1 MFAAKKFSHRL
12 NQTFERFPKN
22 ILIADDCGKW
32 SGEELKRQME
42 PLLEVIRTETLPGSR
57 IGICFPNWAV
67 QGFAILTTLIANRVP
82 VILSH
87 ADVINA
93 PDQWL
98 KKTQLS
104 LLITSEELGIAEM
117 HRLPLIGLNRMFE
130 IKINN
135 LKNRPGSRL
144 RDILS
149 IPPKGTAL
157 ILYTSGSVGTPKGIF
172 IPAEG
177 LMQTVDYLISYF
189 SLHEKTV
196 SPIVLPVCH
205 SMALNTQF
213 FPTFLAGGMSY
224 FWNSRLG
231 INRVYRTISSIQGR
245 FVSLIGEVLR
255 TCWEEK
261 RRKELDPVE
270 SVEHVQL
277 AGGLIVP
284 QHIQM
289 ARELFPNAVIHKGYG
304 LTEAIRVTMINDAD
318 PNFLTNVVGSPLPFQ
333 DVEIR
338 LEDGTPAGPME
349 TGQVFVR
356 GPNVLLG
363 ISGSRLPVVDARN
376 FLATGDL
383 GYLNGRGQLAIVG
396 RIDSLFKISGKRV
409 SGIEIEK
416 IARSLSTLVQDV
428 KCIAV
433 EDQRRIGSKVVLF
446 LEVPIDLQENFFR
459 DHLRDFRQMLW
470 EGLRK
475 LPHFPRDIVVL
486 ERFPRT
492 SNGKLQIQALHDEW
506 KTIHEPHALTDTNN
520 NLKFFRSQN
529 AQII

>member
-1 MFAAKKFSHRL
+1 MSGEKKISNRL
-12 NQTFERFPKN
+12 VETLKRFPKN
-22 ILIADDCGKW
+22 TLLADDCGKW
-32 SGEELKRQME
+32 SGEELEQHMR
-42 PLLEVIRTETLPGSR
+42 PLLKIIQTYTLPGSR
-57 IGICFPNWAV
+57 VGICFPNWAV
-67 QGFAILTTLIANRVP
+67 QGFAILTTIIANRVP

-87 ADVINA
+87 ADVISA

-98 KKTQLS
+98 KQPQLS
-104 LLITSEELGIAEM
+104 MLIASEELAIAEM
-117 HRLPLIGLNRMFE
+117 HRLPLVGLNRMLE

-135 LKNRPGSRL
+135 LKNQRVSLL
-144 RDILS
+144 RDILW
-149 IPPKGTAL
+149 IPPRGTAL
-157 ILYTSGSVGTPKGIF
+157 MLYTSGSMGTPKGVF
-172 IPAEG
+172 VPAEG
-177 LMQTVDYLISYF
+177 LMQTADYLISYF
-189 SLHEKTV
+189 DLHEKTV

-213 FPTFLAGGMSY
+213 FPTFLAGGTSY

-231 INRVYRTISSIQGR
+231 INRVYRTILSINGR

-261 RRKELDPVE
+261 RRKDLEPAE

-289 ARELFPNAVIHKGYG
+289 AKELFPNATVHKGYG
-304 LTEAIRVTMINDAD
+304 LTEAIRVTMINDQD
-318 PNFLTNVVGSPLPFQ
+318 PDFTTNVVGHPLPFQ
-333 DVEIR
+333 EIEIR
-338 LEDGTPAGPME
+338 RESGKQCVPFE
-349 TGQVFVR
+349 VGQVFVK

-363 ISGSRLPVVDARN
+363 ISGKRGSVVDSRG

-383 GYLNGRGQLAIVG
+383 GFLNMRGQLGVVG
-396 RIDSLFKISGKRV
+396 RIDSLFKINGNRV

-416 IARSLSTLVQDV
+416 IARSLSAMVRDV

-433 EDQRRIGSKVVLF
+433 EDSRRIGSKVVLF
-446 LEVPIDLQENFFR
+446 LEVPIDLQETFFQK
-459 DHLRDFRQMLW
+459 HLQDFRQALW
-470 EGLRK
+470 ESLRK
-475 LPHFPRDIVVL
+475 LPYFPRDIVVL

-506 KTIHEPHALTDTNN
+506 RAVSEPHALTDTAN

-529 AQII
+529 EQII

>member
-1 MFAAKKFSHRL
+1 MSAAKIFSNRL
-12 NQTFERFPKN
+12 VGTLKRFPKHV
-22 ILIADDCGKW
+22 LLADDCGKW
-32 SGEELKRQME
+32 TGEEIERFMR
-42 PLLEVIRTETLPGSR
+42 PLMATLESQTLPGSR

-67 QGFAILTTLIANRVP
+67 QGFAILATMNAHRVP

-87 ADVINA
+87 ADVIND
-93 PDQWL
+93 PQQWL
-98 KKTQLS
+98 KQTHIS
-104 LLITSEELGIAEM
+104 LLITSEELAIAEM
-117 HRLPLIGLNRMFE
+117 HRLPLIGLNRMME

-135 LKNRPGSRL
+135 IKNQPGSRL

-149 IPPKGTAL
+149 IPPQGTAL
-157 ILYTSGSVGTPKGIF
+157 MLYTSGSVGAPKGVF
-172 IPAEG
+172 VPAEG
-177 LMQTVDYLISYF
+177 LMQTADYLISYF
-189 SLHEKTV
+189 SLNDKIV

-231 INRVYRTISSIQGR
+231 INRVYRTIAAIEGR

-261 RRKELDPVE
+261 KRKGLDPIE

-289 ARELFPNAVIHKGYG
+289 AKELFPNALIHKGYG
-304 LTEAIRVTMINDAD
+304 LTEAIRVTMINHEDSE
-318 PNFLTNVVGSPLPFQ
+318 FLTNIVGRPLPFQ
-333 DVEIR
+333 ELEIR
-338 LEDGTPAGPME
+338 TEDGKLAAANE
-349 TGQVFVR
+349 TGQIFVK

-363 ISGSRLPVVDARN
+363 ISGTTASQVDERQY
-376 FLATGDL
+376 LATGDL
-383 GYLNGRGQLAIVG
+383 GYLNERGQLGIVG
-396 RIDSLFKISGKRV
+396 RIDSIFKINGNRV

-433 EDQRRIGSKVVLF
+433 EDARRMGSKVVLF
-446 LEVPIDLQENFFR
+446 LEVSVDLQELFFKQQFKTF
-459 DHLRDFRQMLW
+459 HETLW
-470 EGLRK
+470 EKFKR
-475 LPHFPRDIVVL
+475 LPYFPRDIVVL
-486 ERFPRT
+486 DRFPRT
-492 SNGKLQIQALHDEW
+492 SNGKLQIQALHTEW
-506 KTIHEPHALTDTNN
+506 NSLLEPHAPVDSSN

-529 AQII
+529 AQGI